1 MTIETIVS
9 KYRFS
14 TLSGRYVIAED
25 LAAFYKTLDKSFK
38 LVVEGMSVEN
48 REVISVEV
56 GMGATR
62 VYMWSQMHG
71 NESTTTKAVI
81 DLLTFLN
88 SDEAEAQVLKDSF
101 TFMILPMLNPDGAAH
116 YTRVNANEVDLN
128 RDSIA
133 LSQPESRILRSVFER
148 FKPDYA
154 FNLHDQRTIFG
165 VGDQE
170 KPATLS
176 FLAPSYDEA
185 RSVNETR
192 QEAMKLIV
200 GMNAD
205 LQELI
210 PGQIGRFDDGFNINC
225 IGDYFQSCGV
235 PTILFEAGHYPRD
248 YEREVTRGFVFRAL
262 LVVLKE
268 LRVKNYLQYDLKA
281 YFDLPENAKSFQDI
295 VLKKVW
301 NEAEKRFQVV
311 TLQYFEELMEKK
323 ISFTPIITDVD
334 EKECT
339 FAHLAIGESLRFK
352 EFSGEIATL
361 IGKKAVDCIDFGQVS
376 VNDLLNK

>member
-88 SDEAEAQVLKDSF
+88 SDEAEAQVLKESF
-101 TFMILPMLNPDGAAH
+101 TFMILPMLNPDGAAR

-210 PGQIGRFDDGFNINC
+210 PGQIGRFDDGFNVNC

-268 LRVKNYLQYDLKA
+268 LRVKNYLHYDLKA

-323 ISFTPIITDVD
+323 ILFIPIITDVD

-361 IGKKAVDCIDFGQVS
+361 IGKKAVDCIDFGQLS

>member
-81 DLLTFLN
+81 DLLAFLN

-101 TFMILPMLNPDGAAH
+101 TFMILPMLNPDGAAR

-210 PGQIGRFDDGFNINC
+210 PGQIGRFDDGFNVNC

-268 LRVKNYLQYDLKA
+268 LRVKNYLHYDLKA

-323 ISFTPIITDVD
+323 ILFIPIITDVD

-361 IGKKAVDCIDFGQVS
+361 IGKKAVDCIDFGQLS